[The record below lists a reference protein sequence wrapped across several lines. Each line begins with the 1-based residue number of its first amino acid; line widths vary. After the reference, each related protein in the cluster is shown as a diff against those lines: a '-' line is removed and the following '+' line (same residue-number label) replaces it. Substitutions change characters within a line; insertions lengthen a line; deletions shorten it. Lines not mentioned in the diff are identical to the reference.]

1 MNKISTIFS
10 NCLGIA
16 GSFLCLIHC
25 LASPLLMIIGMNFLL
40 NPYVKYIFLMMSF
53 GAIYDATR
61 HNTDIKTASF
71 LWVSFTIF
79 LFSTL
84 FMEEFEWLHI
94 ISYISSVLV
103 IIGHIINLIK
113 CKKCNT

>member
-10 NCLGIA
+10 NSIGIA

-25 LASPLLMIIGMNFLL
+25 LASPMLMIIGMKFLL
-40 NPYVKYIFLMMSF
+40 NPYVKYIFLIMSF

-61 HNTDIKTASF
+61 HNTDTKTAAF

-79 LFSTL
+79 MFSTL
-84 FMEEFEWLHI
+84 FMEEYEWLHI

-113 CKKCNT
+113 CKNCKI